1 MWVRP
6 MTWDP
11 SNLNACR
18 SSTTTLLDA
27 WSIYE
32 DAADAQKWRFRSG
45 SNCSSVPSLEH
56 EPMPCSLRC
65 SKPVMLHG
73 GLKRSSSL
81 NMKSISK
88 RRCADDG
95 SSPDGS
101 PSTCSEVTSWRCVT
115 GDMNPEHQGWHE
127 E

>member
-32 DAADAQKWRFRSG
+32 DAADAAEMAFQERLELLLRAEFGARADAVFAAVLEARHVAWRAEAKF
-45 SNCSSVPSLEH
+45 LAEH
-56 EPMPCSLRC
+56 E
-65 SKPVMLHG
+65 
-73 GLKRSSSL
+73 
-81 NMKSISK
+81 I
-88 RRCADDG
+88 DFEE
-95 SSPDGS
+95 
-101 PSTCSEVTSWRCVT
+101 EVC
-115 GDMNPEHQGWHE
+115 
-127 E
+127 